1 MLFNS
6 LIIWQLCL
14 VADYTNDCLSNVS
27 IIDKT
32 PFLLADSYS
41 LADILLFG
49 DLLALLFLKLST
61 VTVRIN
67 VSAILNKLPVQIVFH
82 LIFWGFFLSLPF
94 LLSTPPNPPGVK
106 LPPIPD
112 EYIIL
117 FYVLDIPLF
126 YLNAY
131 VLIPKILKT
140 RGVWLYLLS
149 VVAVISMIL
158 ALNLT
163 VRNYLLAPIGYSV
176 RVTIWTLFPVIL
188 LYAVSTSLKLFTDFI
203 ADERQRK
210 ELENEK
216 LKSELSFLRSQISPH
231 FMFNVLNS
239 LVSLAR
245 KKSDLLEP
253 VIIKLSDLLRYML
266 YESDDLKVSLEKEM
280 RYLESYVELQRLRFG
295 NNVKIS
301 FRVENIL
308 PHQMIEPMLLIP
320 FVENA
325 FKHGTGMVSNPVI
338 EVFVDGSEDHFLFR
352 VTNKVNTKFKEEKD
366 RSSGIGLSNVR
377 RRLSLL
383 YPNRHVIEA
392 SEQNGWFVA
401 ELSLRLQDPSPN
413 GSFTFSS
420 STLKQVSSI

>member
-1 MLFNS
+1 
-6 LIIWQLCL
+6 
-14 VADYTNDCLSNVS
+14 
-27 IIDKT
+27 
-32 PFLLADSYS
+32 
-41 LADILLFG
+41 
-49 DLLALLFLKLST
+49 
-61 VTVRIN
+61 VRIN
-67 VSAILNKLPVQIVFH
+67 LSSIFNKLPVQIILH
-82 LIFWGFFLSLPF
+82 LVCWGLFLSLPF
-94 LLSTPPNPPGVK
+94 LLSTPPNQPGVK

-112 EYIIL
+112 EYVIL
-117 FYVLDIPLF
+117 FYLLDVPLF

-140 RGVWLYLLS
+140 KGVFIYLLS
-149 VVAVISMIL
+149 VIAVISIIL
-158 ALNLT
+158 SLNLA
-163 VRNYLLAPIGYSV
+163 VRNYLLVPIGYSV
-176 RVTIWTLFPVIL
+176 RVTIWTLFPIIL

-266 YESDDLKVSLEKEM
+266 YESDELKVSLDKEM
-280 RYLESYVELQRLRFG
+280 RYLESYIELQRLRFG

-301 FRVENIL
+301 FRVDNL
-308 PHQMIEPMLLIP
+308 SPHQMIEPMLLIP

-338 EVFVDGSEDHFLFR
+338 EVYVDSTDEYFLFR

-383 YPNRHVIEA
+383 YPNNHEMEA

-401 ELSLRLQDPSPN
+401 ELSLRLKDQTPVAN
-413 GSFTFSS
+413 RFSLS
-420 STLKQVSSI
+420 STLKKVS